1 MNLPYGGFPGTPGA
15 AIQVAPGIVQ
25 ERAPLTTLLLSLVTC
40 GIYGLYWQF
49 KTSDEL
55 RAATGD
61 DSINPLLELLLTLVT
76 VGIWGVYV
84 MYRNAQKIHRVL
96 ASRDPS
102 RNDPSQTILILA
114 IAGYFVLVTQ
124 LMALWL
130 LQEEMNQ
137 LARTTR

>member
-1 MNLPYGGFPGTPGA
+1 MSLPYGGFPGTPGA
-15 AIQVAPGIVQ
+15 AIQIAPGIVQ
-25 ERAPLTTLLLSLVTC
+25 ERAPLTTVLLSLVTC

-76 VGIWGVYV
+76 GGIWGVYV
-84 MYRNAQKIHRVL
+84 MYRNAQKIHRILV
-96 ASRDPS
+96 SRDPA
-102 RNDPSQTILILA
+102 RKDQSQTILILA
-114 IAGYFVLVTQ
+114 IAMYFVGVTHFI
-124 LMALWL
+124 AVWL

-137 LARTTR
+137 LARTR